1 MILIDNISNVSLI
14 NGILRVECT
23 SVGKDGQPKPS
34 GEILIPAN
42 RANVVLKVL
51 ANALKQI
58 QAQRNERAKAGNG
71 DGPAEASEF
80 KFD

>member
-23 SVGKDGQPKPS
+23 SVGTDGQPKPS

-42 RANVVLKVL
+42 RANVVLKAL
-51 ANALKQI
+51 AKALKQI
-58 QAQRNERAKAGNG
+58 QAQQNERAKAGNG
-71 DGPAEASEF
+71 DGPAEVSDF

>member
-1 MILIDNISNVSLI
+1 MILVDNISNVSLI
-14 NGILRVECT
+14 NGLLRVECT
-23 SVGKDGQPKPS
+23 SVGTDGQPKPS

-42 RANVVLKVL
+42 RASVVLKAL

-80 KFD
+80 KYD

>member
-1 MILIDNISNVSLI
+1 MLLIDNISNVSLI

-23 SVGKDGQPKPS
+23 SVGTDGQPKPS

-42 RANVVLKVL
+42 RASVVLQAL

-58 QAQRNERAKAGNG
+58 QAQQNERAKAGNG
-71 DGPAEASEF
+71 DGPAEAS
-80 KFD
+80 KFIFD

>member
-1 MILIDNISNVSLI
+1 MILIDNISNVSLT

-23 SVGKDGQPKPS
+23 SVGSDGQPKPS

-42 RANVVLKVL
+42 QAGAVVQTL
-51 ANALKQI
+51 ANALKEI
-58 QAQRNERAKAGNG
+58 KDKLDAQAKAGNG
-71 DGPAEASEF
+71 GGTVEAREL